1 MSNLHTF
8 LSTILFVL
16 RKVLGQDPSLH
27 GEVGLFSAHVTLWLL
42 VLIVWNSLIVKAAL
56 RELNGRAVTSVGPDG
71 PSGRL
76 QRTARQTGPSLSL
89 ITRYPSVTAVT
100 VVVGA
105 VIIIIIIIAGMAV
118 FGWLCLFS
126 GPLFYHCFTQFLHF
140 VSQLRFVEAALVL
153 RAVFLRCRP
162 LFVVLLRCASVRLSA
177 VVGSRAQVSAA
188 CQVARWAIPDV
199 FRPHVAGLAFVS
211 DCQQS

>member
-1 MSNLHTF
+1 MDGCVYF
-8 LSTILFVL
+8 LVRCFTIV
-16 RKVLGQDPSLH
+16 
-27 GEVGLFSAHVTLWLL
+27 
-42 VLIVWNSLIVKAAL
+42 
-56 RELNGRAVTSVGPDG
+56 
-71 PSGRL
+71 
-76 QRTARQTGPSLSL
+76 
-89 ITRYPSVTAVT
+89 
-100 VVVGA
+100 
-105 VIIIIIIIAGMAV
+105 
-118 FGWLCLFS
+118 
-126 GPLFYHCFTQFLHF
+126 FTQFLHF

-162 LFVVLLRCASVRLSA
+162 LFVVLLRCASVRLSV